1 MDYLYGKLNKEV
13 EQNSYK
19 GSISDTIK
27 INIDDSTNVISG
39 ELVNNYFNFKI
50 YDNLPAATEKTYLTF
65 AVLDNGNT
73 QSLYI
78 CLKHND
84 VYIWEQVQNLNCYYF
99 DDLESTFEAINSNIY
114 SEDNKEQLS
123 SSVVRII
130 TGLAVPIIDILADVT
145 TESDLSI
152 SKSCII
158 NLNGHTVTINNDGRL
173 KFINSASPTEVII
186 NAAGATIQR
195 AGTQSAAKCLI
206 TFMGQ
211 SLTINGGSFKEYNS
225 RDNAATMCS
234 PLAVNNVT
242 AKIYVYGAR
251 FEAAG
256 RYRGSGTYLYK
267 FSSFEATNSTFVGGA
282 LQASASAYSADQTM
296 GIGFDC
302 GHIDSSSATSIVKLN
317 NCVCSGELMAA
328 NFGSELEAVGTTFE
342 SCDHGLYVANLANLQ
357 SCTFVH
363 KSWANLIA
371 AQLQYPFKDG
381 ETKVKTQYSE
391 THAEYANLGLCYI
404 GSSDYNAIAIMNNCL
419 EQTDSEKN
427 AHIVLT
433 TNYGHKAPSLYL
445 SNHTALYSIRVD
457 PDRGKGAA
465 KLYVGENVTI
475 PSFGDTVGDVDE
487 SSYAGIG
494 FYSGFNVHEGLHNGI
509 TQVDKKLNEKMASV
523 DYTYLPKYRTGSDPL
538 LHFGGFSESSTEY
551 QIAHLSEV
559 IDPSVAY
566 FVAKDGKETY
576 IQPELITEE
585 LKTKY
590 HVSSGMSNDARYYI
604 PITDE
609 LIVLEYYISS
619 TEAYYYLHTSADSI
633 GTVEEV
639 YVGKAQKL
647 IDDSYAS
654 YYNLWSAQKTKEA
667 ISTTANAIYGETK
680 VLEGTAAPT
689 RLTVGALGQKYLDT
703 NTGKMYLCV
712 EIKKFTDMVEQVIY
726 GWQPLFIP
734 DYQKDNISDLYLPI
748 GNFVYDGTPQELCRV
763 GSRSEGGNSY
773 LYGIEI
779 NFIQNSNA
787 PDPGGYFEK
796 DTIGGQLQELGA
808 GKVNRSTGK
817 LKVYATDKDG
827 NTISSISYSI
837 AADANTFPLRDSNGN
852 IKVGTPVEGEDA
864 VPKSYADGKLDKITT
879 TDGYNRAYG
888 VSYEGNQMSFRV
900 ANSALASALALRDS
914 KGNIKVGTPVEDGDA
929 APKSYVDGKLDKIT
943 ATSTYSKVY
952 GIEKDGAQTSFT
964 VTTGTTIGGL
974 PMWDGNGTLKTN
986 APVNNVDCTNK
997 RYVDALKQSTNPNT
1011 ANTAGHI
1018 GQLCLV
1024 GSSDV
1029 NPYDVYI
1036 CVMSNPE
1043 NSTYVWHK
1051 MCTTEAPS

>member
-1 MDYLYGKLNKEV
+1 MNYLYGKLNKEV

-19 GSISDTIK
+19 GSTSDTIK
-27 INIDDSTNVISG
+27 IDIDDSTNVISG
-39 ELVNNYFNFKI
+39 ELVKNYFSFKI
-50 YDNLPAATEKTYLTF
+50 YDNLPEATEKTYLTF

-84 VYIWEQVQNLNCYYF
+84 MYVWKQVQNLNCYYF

-152 SKSCII
+152 SKSCVI
-158 NLNGHTVTINNDGRL
+158 NLNGHTVTVNNDGRL
-173 KFINSASPTEVII
+173 KFINSAGPTEVII
-186 NAAGATIQR
+186 NAIDAIIQR
-195 AGTQSAAKCLI
+195 AGTQSAAKNLI

-211 SLTINGGSFKEYNS
+211 SLTINGGNFKEYNS
-225 RDNAATMCS
+225 RGSAATMCS

-242 AKIYVYGAR
+242 AKIYIHGAR
-251 FEAAG
+251 LEAAG
-256 RYRGSGTYLYK
+256 RYRGLGTYLYK

-282 LQASASAYSADQTM
+282 LQASASAYSVDQTM
-296 GIGFDC
+296 GIGILTDVNNQLV
-302 GHIDSSSATSIVKLN
+302 SSKVKLN
-317 NCVCSGELMAA
+317 KCVCSGECMAA

-342 SCDHGLYVANLANLQ
+342 SCDHGLYVANFANLQ
-357 SCTFVH
+357 SCTLAH
-363 KSWANLIA
+363 KNWSNLIA
-371 AQLQYPFKDG
+371 AKLQYPFKDG

-391 THAEYANLGLCYI
+391 THAEYVNLGLCYI
-404 GSSDYNAIAIMNNCL
+404 GSSDNNATAIMNNCL

-427 AHIVLT
+427 AHIVLS
-433 TNYGHKAPSLYL
+433 TNYGYKAPSLYL
-445 SNHTALYSIRVD
+445 SNHIVLYSIRVD

-465 KLYVGENVTI
+465 KLYVGDNVSLGETVEQFGYVDKSSYRGI
-475 PSFGDTVGDVDE
+475 SFNNEFDVCEGLQNQILQVDE
-487 SSYAGIG
+487 
-494 FYSGFNVHEGLHNGI
+494 
-509 TQVDKKLNEKMASV
+509 KLDAA
-523 DYTYLPKYRTGSDPL
+523 DFTYLPKYRTGAPFL

-576 IQPELITEE
+576 VQPELITEG
-585 LKTKY
+585 LKIKY
-590 HVSSGMSNDARYYI
+590 HVQSGQMGNDARYYI

-609 LIVLEYYISS
+609 LIVLEYYISP

-667 ISTTANAIYGETK
+667 ISTATNAIYGETK
-680 VLEGTAAPT
+680 VLEGTTAPT

-703 NTGKMYLCV
+703 TTGRMYLCV
-712 EIKKFTDMVEQVIY
+712 EKYTGVAMQLPPALY

-734 DYQKDNISDLYLPI
+734 DYQKDNITDWYLPV
-748 GNFVYDGTPQELCRV
+748 GHLLYEGVDGELCRV
-763 GSRSEGGNSY
+763 SSRRSEGTSY
-773 LYGIEI
+773 LYGIEM

-900 ANSALASALALRDS
+900 ANSALASTLAQRDS
-914 KGNIKVGTPVEDGDA
+914 NGNIKVGTPVNDGDA
-929 APKSYVDGKLDKIT
+929 TPKS
-943 ATSTYSKVY
+943 
-952 GIEKDGAQTSFT
+952 
-964 VTTGTTIGGL
+964 
-974 PMWDGNGTLKTN
+974 
-986 APVNNVDCTNK
+986 
-997 RYVDALKQSTNPNT
+997 YVDALKQSTNPNT

-1043 NSTYVWHK
+1043 NNTYVWHK
-1051 MCTTEAPS
+1051 MCTTEVPA

>member
-1 MDYLYGKLNKEV
+1 MNYLYGKLNKEV

-19 GSISDTIK
+19 GSTSDTIK
-27 INIDDSTNVISG
+27 IDIDDSTNVISG
-39 ELVNNYFNFKI
+39 ELVKNYFSFKI
-50 YDNLPAATEKTYLTF
+50 YDNLPEATEKTYLTF

-84 VYIWEQVQNLNCYYF
+84 MYVWKQVQNLNCYYF

-173 KFINSASPTEVII
+173 KFINSTGPTEVII
-186 NAAGATIQR
+186 NAADAIIQR

-225 RDNAATMCS
+225 RDNAATVCS
-234 PLAVNNVT
+234 PLAVNCET
-242 AKIYVYGAR
+242 AKIYIYGAR
-251 FEAAG
+251 LEAAG
-256 RYRGSGTYLYK
+256 KYRGFGAYLYK
-267 FSSFEATNSTFVGGA
+267 FSSFEATNSTFIGGA
-282 LQASASAYSADQTM
+282 LQASKDAYSEDQAM
-296 GIGFDC
+296 GIGILTDVNNQLV
-302 GHIDSSSATSIVKLN
+302 SSKVKLN
-317 NCVCSGELMAA
+317 KCVCSGECMAA

-342 SCDHGLYVANLANLQ
+342 SCDHGLYVANFANLQ
-357 SCTFVH
+357 SCTLAH

-371 AQLQYPFKDG
+371 AKLQYPFKDG

-391 THAEYANLGLCYI
+391 TNAEYANLGLCYI
-404 GSSDYNAIAIMNNCL
+404 GSSDNNATAIMNNCL
-419 EQTDSEKN
+419 EQTDSKKN
-427 AHIVLT
+427 VHIVLS
-433 TNYGHKAPSLYL
+433 TNYGYKAPSLYL
-445 SNHTALYSIRVD
+445 SNHIVLYSIRVD

-465 KLYVGENVTI
+465 KLYVGDNVSLGETVEQFGYVDKSSYRGI
-475 PSFGDTVGDVDE
+475 SFNNEFDVCEGLQNQILQVDE
-487 SSYAGIG
+487 
-494 FYSGFNVHEGLHNGI
+494 
-509 TQVDKKLNEKMASV
+509 KLDAA
-523 DYTYLPKYRTGSDPL
+523 DFTYLPKYRTGAPFL

-566 FVAKDGKETY
+566 FVAKDGGKETY
-576 IQPELITEE
+576 VQPELITEG

-590 HVSSGMSNDARYYI
+590 HVPIGQMSNDARYYI
-604 PITDE
+604 QITDE
-609 LIVLEYYISS
+609 LIVLEHYISP
-619 TEAYYYLHTSADSI
+619 TEAYYYLYTSADSI

-667 ISTTANAIYGETK
+667 ISTATNAIYGETK
-680 VLEGTAAPT
+680 VLEGTTAPT

-703 NTGKMYLCV
+703 TTGRMYLCV
-712 EIKKFTDMVEQVIY
+712 EKYTGVAMPLPPALY

-734 DYQKDNISDLYLPI
+734 DYQKDNITDWYLPV
-748 GNFVYDGTPQELCRV
+748 GHLLYEGADGELCRV
-763 GSRSEGGNSY
+763 GSRRSEGTSY
-773 LYGIEI
+773 LYRIEM

-837 AADANTFPLRDSNGN
+837 AADANTFPLRDSKGN

-864 VPKSYADGKLDKITT
+864 VSKSYADGKLDKITT

-900 ANSALASALALRDS
+900 ANSALASTLAQRDS
-914 KGNIKVGTPVEDGDA
+914 KGNIKVGTPVNDGDA
-929 APKSYVDGKLDKIT
+929 TPKS
-943 ATSTYSKVY
+943 
-952 GIEKDGAQTSFT
+952 
-964 VTTGTTIGGL
+964 
-974 PMWDGNGTLKTN
+974 
-986 APVNNVDCTNK
+986 
-997 RYVDALKQSTNPNT
+997 YVDALKQSTNPNT

-1029 NPYDVYI
+1029 NSYDVYI

-1043 NSTYVWHK
+1043 NNTYVWHK
-1051 MCTTEAPS
+1051 MCTTEAPA

>member
-1 MDYLYGKLNKEV
+1 MNYLYGKLNKEV

-19 GSISDTIK
+19 GSTSDTIK
-27 INIDDSTNVISG
+27 IDIDDSTNVISG
-39 ELVNNYFNFKI
+39 ELVKNYFSFKI
-50 YDNLPAATEKTYLTF
+50 YDNLPEATEKTYLTF
-65 AVLDNGNT
+65 AVLDDGST

-78 CLKHND
+78 CLKYND
-84 VYIWEQVQNLNCYYF
+84 RYIWKQVQNLNCYYF
-99 DDLESTFEAINSNIY
+99 DDLESTVIAINNNTY
-114 SEDNKEQLS
+114 PEDNKEQLS
-123 SSVVRII
+123 SSVVRVI

-152 SKSCII
+152 SKSCVI
-158 NLNGHTVTINNDGRL
+158 NLNGHTVTVNNDGRL
-173 KFINSASPTEVII
+173 KFINSAGPTEVII

-195 AGTQSAAKCLI
+195 AGTQSAAKNLI
-206 TFMGQ
+206 TFMGY
-211 SLTINGGSFKEYNS
+211 SLTINGGHFNEYNS

-256 RYRGSGTYLYK
+256 RYRGLGTYLYK

-296 GIGFDC
+296 GIGILTDVNNQLV
-302 GHIDSSSATSIVKLN
+302 SSKVKLN
-317 NCVCSGELMAA
+317 MCVCSGECMAA
-328 NFGSELEAVGTTFE
+328 NINCELEAVGTTFE
-342 SCDHGLYVANLANLQ
+342 SCDHGLYVANFANLQ
-357 SCTFVH
+357 FCTLAH
-363 KSWANLIA
+363 KNWANLIA

-391 THAEYANLGLCYI
+391 TNAEYANLGLCYI
-404 GSSDYNAIAIMNNCL
+404 GSSDNNATAIMNNCL
-419 EQTDSEKN
+419 EQTDSKKN
-427 AHIVLT
+427 VHIVLS
-433 TNYGHKAPSLYL
+433 TNYGYKAPSLYL
-445 SNHTALYSIRVD
+445 SNHTVLYSIRVD

-465 KLYVGENVTI
+465 KLYVGDNVSLGETVEQ
-475 PSFGDTVGDVDE
+475 FGYVDK
-487 SSYAGIG
+487 SSYRGI
-494 FYSGFNVHEGLHNGI
+494 SFNNEFDVCEGLQNQI
-509 TQVDKKLNEKMASV
+509 LQVNEKLAAV
-523 DYTYLPKYRTGSDPL
+523 DYTYLPKYRTGAPFM
-538 LHFGGFSESSTEY
+538 LHFGRINVPSTEY

-559 IDPSVAY
+559 IDPSVVY

-590 HVSSGMSNDARYYI
+590 HVQSGQMGNDARYYI

-609 LIVLEYYISS
+609 LIVLEYYISP

-633 GTVEEV
+633 ELAGEV

-667 ISTTANAIYGETK
+667 ISTATNAIYGETK
-680 VLEGTAAPT
+680 VLEGTTAPT

-703 NTGKMYLCV
+703 TTGRMYLCV
-712 EIKKFTDMVEQVIY
+712 EKYTGVAMQLPPALY

-734 DYQKDNISDLYLPI
+734 DYQKDNITDWYLPV
-748 GNFVYDGTPQELCRV
+748 GHLLYEGVDGELCRV
-763 GSRSEGGNSY
+763 SSRRSEGTSY
-773 LYGIEI
+773 LYGIEM

-900 ANSALASALALRDS
+900 ANSALASTLAQRDS
-914 KGNIKVGTPVEDGDA
+914 KGNIKVGTPVNDGDA
-929 APKSYVDGKLDKIT
+929 TPKS
-943 ATSTYSKVY
+943 
-952 GIEKDGAQTSFT
+952 
-964 VTTGTTIGGL
+964 
-974 PMWDGNGTLKTN
+974 
-986 APVNNVDCTNK
+986 
-997 RYVDALKQSTNPNT
+997 YVDALKQSTNPNT

-1043 NSTYVWHK
+1043 NNTYVWHK
-1051 MCTTEAPS
+1051 MCTTEVPA

>member
-1 MDYLYGKLNKEV
+1 MNYLYGKLNKEV

-19 GSISDTIK
+19 GSTSDTIK
-27 INIDDSTNVISG
+27 IDIDDSTNVISG
-39 ELVNNYFNFKI
+39 ELVKNYFSFKI
-50 YDNLPAATEKTYLTF
+50 YDNLPEATEKTYLTF
-65 AVLDNGNT
+65 AVLDDGST

-78 CLKHND
+78 CLKYND
-84 VYIWEQVQNLNCYYF
+84 RYLWKQVASNLRCYYF
-99 DDLESTFEAINSNIY
+99 NDLESTVIAINNNTY
-114 SEDNKEQLS
+114 PEDNKEQLS
-123 SSVVRII
+123 SSVVRVI
-130 TGLAVPIIDILADVT
+130 TGLAVPIMDILADVT

-173 KFINSASPTEVII
+173 KFINSTGPTEVII
-186 NAAGATIQR
+186 NAADAIIQR
-195 AGTQSAAKCLI
+195 AGIQSAAKNLI

-211 SLTINGGSFKEYNS
+211 SLTINGGNFKEYNS
-225 RDNAATMCS
+225 RDNAATICS
-234 PLAVNNVT
+234 PLAVNCET
-242 AKIYVYGAR
+242 AKIYIHGAR
-251 FEAAG
+251 LEAAG
-256 RYRGSGTYLYK
+256 RYRGLGTYLYK

-296 GIGFDC
+296 GIGILTDVNNQLV
-302 GHIDSSSATSIVKLN
+302 SSKVKLN
-317 NCVCSGELMAA
+317 MCVCSGECMAA
-328 NFGSELEAVGTTFE
+328 NINCELEAVGTTFE
-342 SCDHGLYVANLANLQ
+342 SCDHGLYVANFANLQ
-357 SCTFVH
+357 FCTLAH
-363 KSWANLIA
+363 KNWANLIA

-391 THAEYANLGLCYI
+391 TNAEYANLGLCYI
-404 GSSDYNAIAIMNNCL
+404 SSSDNNATAIMNNCL
-419 EQTDSEKN
+419 EQTDSKKN
-427 AHIVLT
+427 VHIVLS
-433 TNYGHKAPSLYL
+433 TNYGYKAPSLYL
-445 SNHTALYSIRVD
+445 SNHTVLYSIRVD

-465 KLYVGENVTI
+465 KLYVGDNVSLGETVEQ
-475 PSFGDTVGDVDE
+475 FGYVDK
-487 SSYAGIG
+487 SSYRGI
-494 FYSGFNVHEGLHNGI
+494 SFNNEFDVCEGLQNQI
-509 TQVDKKLNEKMASV
+509 LQVNEKLAAV
-523 DYTYLPKYRTGSDPL
+523 DYTYLPKYITGAPFM
-538 LHFGGFSESSTEY
+538 LHFGRINVPSTEY

-559 IDPSVAY
+559 IDPSVVY
-566 FVAKDGKETY
+566 FVAKDGEETY

-590 HVSSGMSNDARYYI
+590 HVQSGQMGNDARYYI

-609 LIVLEYYISS
+609 LIVLEYYISP
-619 TEAYYYLHTSADSI
+619 TETYYYLHTSADSI
-633 GTVEEV
+633 ELAGEV

-667 ISTTANAIYGETK
+667 ISTATNAIYGETK
-680 VLEGTAAPT
+680 VLEGTTAPT

-703 NTGKMYLCV
+703 ITGRMYLCV
-712 EIKKFTDMVEQVIY
+712 EKYTGVAMQLPPALY

-734 DYQKDNISDLYLPI
+734 DYQKDNITDWYLPV
-748 GNFVYDGTPQELCRV
+748 GHLLYEGADGELCRV
-763 GSRSEGGNSY
+763 SSRRSEGTSY
-773 LYGIEI
+773 LYGIEM

-852 IKVGTPVEGEDA
+852 IRVGTPVEGEDA

-900 ANSALASALALRDS
+900 ANSALASTLAQRDS
-914 KGNIKVGTPVEDGDA
+914 KGNIKVGTPVEDRD
-929 APKSYVDGKLDKIT
+929 
-943 ATSTYSKVY
+943 ATSKS
-952 GIEKDGAQTSFT
+952 
-964 VTTGTTIGGL
+964 
-974 PMWDGNGTLKTN
+974 
-986 APVNNVDCTNK
+986 
-997 RYVDALKQSTNPNT
+997 YVDALKQSTNPNT

-1024 GSSDV
+1024 GQSDFS
-1029 NPYDVYI
+1029 PYDVYI

-1043 NSTYVWHK
+1043 NNTYVWHK
-1051 MCTTEAPS
+1051 MCTTEVPA

>member
-1 MDYLYGKLNKEV
+1 MNYLYGKLNKEV

-19 GSISDTIK
+19 GSTSDTIK
-27 INIDDSTNVISG
+27 IDIDDSTNVISG
-39 ELVNNYFNFKI
+39 ELVKNYFSFKI
-50 YDNLPAATEKTYLTF
+50 YDNLPEATEKTYLTF

-84 VYIWEQVQNLNCYYF
+84 MYVWKQVQNLNCYYF

-195 AGTQSAAKCLI
+195 AGTQSAAKNLI
-206 TFMGQ
+206 TFMGY
-211 SLTINGGSFKEYNS
+211 SLTINGGHFNEYNS

-302 GHIDSSSATSIVKLN
+302 GNIDSSSATSIVKLN

-328 NFGSELEAVGTTFE
+328 SFECKLEAVGTIFE
-342 SCDHGLYVANLANLQ
+342 SCDHGLYVSNFANLQ

-363 KSWANLIA
+363 KSWSNLIA
-371 AQLQYPFKDG
+371 AKLQYPFKDG

-391 THAEYANLGLCYI
+391 TNAEYANLGLCYI
-404 GSSDYNAIAIMNNCL
+404 GSSDNNATAIMNNCL
-419 EQTDSEKN
+419 EQTDSKKN
-427 AHIVLT
+427 VHIVLS
-433 TNYGHKAPSLYL
+433 TNYGYKAPSLYL
-445 SNHTALYSIRVD
+445 SNHIVLYSIRVD

-465 KLYVGENVTI
+465 KLYVGDNVSLGETVEQFGYVNKSSYRGI
-475 PSFGDTVGDVDE
+475 SFNNEFDVCEGLQNQILQVDE
-487 SSYAGIG
+487 
-494 FYSGFNVHEGLHNGI
+494 
-509 TQVDKKLNEKMASV
+509 KLDAA
-523 DYTYLPKYRTGSDPL
+523 DFTYLPKYRTGAPFL

-576 IQPELITEE
+576 VQPELITEG

-590 HVSSGMSNDARYYI
+590 HVPTGQMGNDARYYI

-609 LIVLEYYISS
+609 LIVLEHYISP
-619 TEAYYYLHTSADSI
+619 TEAFYYLYTSADSI

-654 YYNLWSAQKTKEA
+654 SYNLWSAQKTKD
-667 ISTTANAIYGETK
+667 
-680 VLEGTAAPT
+680 V
-689 RLTVGALGQKYLDT
+689 VDT
-703 NTGKMYLCV
+703 
-712 EIKKFTDMVEQVIY
+712 
-726 GWQPLFIP
+726 
-734 DYQKDNISDLYLPI
+734 
-748 GNFVYDGTPQELCRV
+748 
-763 GSRSEGGNSY
+763 
-773 LYGIEI
+773 
-779 NFIQNSNA
+779 
-787 PDPGGYFEK
+787 
-796 DTIGGQLQELGA
+796 
-808 GKVNRSTGK
+808 
-817 LKVYATDKDG
+817 
-827 NTISSISYSI
+827 
-837 AADANTFPLRDSNGN
+837 
-852 IKVGTPVEGEDA
+852 
-864 VPKSYADGKLDKITT
+864 KLDKITT

-900 ANSALASALALRDS
+900 ANSALASTLAQRDS
-914 KGNIKVGTPVEDGDA
+914 KGNIKAGTPVEDGDA
-929 APKSYVDGKLDKIT
+929 TSKS
-943 ATSTYSKVY
+943 
-952 GIEKDGAQTSFT
+952 
-964 VTTGTTIGGL
+964 
-974 PMWDGNGTLKTN
+974 
-986 APVNNVDCTNK
+986 
-997 RYVDALKQSTNPNT
+997 YVDALKQSTNPNT
-1011 ANTAGHI
+1011 SATAGHI

-1024 GSSDV
+1024 GSSDFS
-1029 NPYDVYI
+1029 PYEVYI
-1036 CVMSNPE
+1036 CVYSDTAN
-1043 NSTYVWHK
+1043 NQYVWHK
-1051 MCTTEAPS
+1051 MCTTEAPA

>member
-1 MDYLYGKLNKEV
+1 MNYLYGKLNKEV

-19 GSISDTIK
+19 GSTSDTIK
-27 INIDDSTNVISG
+27 IDIDDSTNVISG
-39 ELVNNYFNFKI
+39 ELVKNYFSFKI
-50 YDNLPAATEKTYLTF
+50 YDNLPEATEKTYLTF

-78 CLKHND
+78 CLKHSD
-84 VYIWEQVQNLNCYYF
+84 MYIWKQVQNLNCYYF

-173 KFINSASPTEVII
+173 KFINSTGPTEVII
-186 NAAGATIQR
+186 NAADAIIQR

-211 SLTINGGSFKEYNS
+211 SLTINGGHFNEYNS
-225 RDNAATMCS
+225 RDNAATVCS

-242 AKIYVYGAR
+242 AKIYIHGAR
-251 FEAAG
+251 LEAAG
-256 RYRGSGTYLYK
+256 RYRGLGTYLYK

-296 GIGFDC
+296 GIGILTDVNNQLV
-302 GHIDSSSATSIVKLN
+302 SSKVKLN
-317 NCVCSGELMAA
+317 MCVCSGECMAA
-328 NFGSELEAVGTTFE
+328 NINCELEAVGTTFE
-342 SCDHGLYVANLANLQ
+342 SCDHGLYVANFANLQ
-357 SCTFVH
+357 FCTLAH
-363 KSWANLIA
+363 KNWANLIA

-391 THAEYANLGLCYI
+391 TNAEYANLGLCYI
-404 GSSDYNAIAIMNNCL
+404 GSSDNNATAIMNNCL
-419 EQTDSEKN
+419 EQTDSKKN
-427 AHIVLT
+427 VHIVLS
-433 TNYGHKAPSLYL
+433 TNYGYKAPSLYL
-445 SNHTALYSIRVD
+445 SNHTVLYSIRVD

-465 KLYVGENVTI
+465 KLYVGDNVSLGETVEQ
-475 PSFGDTVGDVDE
+475 FGYVDK
-487 SSYAGIG
+487 SSYRGI
-494 FYSGFNVHEGLHNGI
+494 SFNNEFDVCEGLQNQI
-509 TQVDKKLNEKMASV
+509 LQVNEKLAAV
-523 DYTYLPKYRTGSDPL
+523 DYTYLPKYRTGAPFM
-538 LHFGGFSESSTEY
+538 LHFGRINVPSTEY

-559 IDPSVAY
+559 IDPSVVY

-590 HVSSGMSNDARYYI
+590 HVQSGQMGNDARYYI

-609 LIVLEYYISS
+609 LIVLEYYISP

-633 GTVEEV
+633 ELAGEV

-667 ISTTANAIYGETK
+667 ISTATNAIYGETK
-680 VLEGTAAPT
+680 VLEGTTAPT

-703 NTGKMYLCV
+703 TTGRMYLCV
-712 EIKKFTDMVEQVIY
+712 EKYTGVAMQLPPALY

-734 DYQKDNISDLYLPI
+734 DYQKDNITDWYLPV
-748 GNFVYDGTPQELCRV
+748 GHLLYEGVDGELCRV
-763 GSRSEGGNSY
+763 SSRRSEGTSY
-773 LYGIEI
+773 LYGIEM

-900 ANSALASALALRDS
+900 ANSALASTLAQRDS
-914 KGNIKVGTPVEDGDA
+914 KGNIKVGTPVNDGDA
-929 APKSYVDGKLDKIT
+929 TPKS
-943 ATSTYSKVY
+943 
-952 GIEKDGAQTSFT
+952 
-964 VTTGTTIGGL
+964 
-974 PMWDGNGTLKTN
+974 
-986 APVNNVDCTNK
+986 
-997 RYVDALKQSTNPNT
+997 YVDALKQSTNPNT

-1043 NSTYVWHK
+1043 NNTYVWHK
-1051 MCTTEAPS
+1051 MCTTEVPA

>member
-173 KFINSASPTEVII
+173 KFINSTGPTEVII
-186 NAAGATIQR
+186 NAADAIIQR

-225 RDNAATMCS
+225 RDNAATLCS
-234 PLAVNNVT
+234 PLAVNCET
-242 AKIYVYGAR
+242 AKIYIHGAR
-251 FEAAG
+251 LEAAG

-267 FSSFEATNSTFVGGA
+267 FSSFEASNSTFVGGA
-282 LQASASAYSADQTM
+282 LQASKDAYSEDQAM
-296 GIGFDC
+296 GIGILTDVNNQLV
-302 GHIDSSSATSIVKLN
+302 SSKVKLN
-317 NCVCSGELMAA
+317 KCVCSGECMAA
-328 NFGSELEAVGTTFE
+328 NFGCELEAVGTTFE
-342 SCDHGLYVANLANLQ
+342 SCDHGLYVANFANLQ
-357 SCTFVH
+357 SCNLAH
-363 KSWANLIA
+363 KNWSNLIA
-371 AQLQYPFKDG
+371 AKLQYPFKDG

-391 THAEYANLGLCYI
+391 TRAEYANLGLCYI
-404 GSSDYNAIAIMNNCL
+404 GGSDYNATAIMNNCL

-427 AHIVLT
+427 VHIVLT

-445 SNHTALYSIRVD
+445 SNHIVLYSIRVD

-465 KLYVGENVTI
+465 KLYVGDNVSLGETVEQFGYVNKSSYRGI
-475 PSFGDTVGDVDE
+475 SFNNEFDVCEGLQNQILQVDE
-487 SSYAGIG
+487 KLDA
-494 FYSGFNVHEGLHNGI
+494 
-509 TQVDKKLNEKMASV
+509 VDF
-523 DYTYLPKYRTGSDPL
+523 TYLPKYRPAAPFL
-538 LHFGGFSESSTEY
+538 LHFGGFSEPSTEY
-551 QIAHLSEV
+551 QIAHLQEV

-566 FVAKDGKETY
+566 FVAKDGDKETY
-576 IQPELITEE
+576 VQPELITEG

-590 HVSSGMSNDARYYI
+590 HVPTGQMGNDARYYI

-609 LIVLEYYISS
+609 LIVLEYYISP
-619 TEAYYYLHTSADSI
+619 TEAFYYLHTSADSI
-633 GTVEEV
+633 GTVREV

-647 IDDSYAS
+647 IDDSYAF
-654 YYNLWSAQKTKEA
+654 YYNLWSAKKTEEA
-667 ISTTANAIYGETK
+667 ISTAANAIYGETK

-712 EIKKFTDMVEQVIY
+712 EIKKFTDMVERVLY

-748 GNFVYDGTPQELCRV
+748 GNFVYNGTPQELGRV

-773 LYGIEI
+773 LYGIEM

-900 ANSALASALALRDS
+900 ANSALASTLAQRDS
-914 KGNIKVGTPVEDGDA
+914 KGNIKVGTPVNDGDA
-929 APKSYVDGKLDKIT
+929 TPKSYVDT
-943 ATSTYSKVY
+943 
-952 GIEKDGAQTSFT
+952 
-964 VTTGTTIGGL
+964 
-974 PMWDGNGTLKTN
+974 
-986 APVNNVDCTNK
+986 
-997 RYVDALKQSTNPNT
+997 LKQSTNPNT

-1018 GQLCLV
+1018 GQLCLI

-1043 NSTYVWHK
+1043 NNTYVWHK
-1051 MCTTEAPS
+1051 MCTTEVPA

>member
-1 MDYLYGKLNKEV
+1 MNYLYGKLNKEV

-19 GSISDTIK
+19 GSTSDTIK
-27 INIDDSTNVISG
+27 IDIDDSTNVISG
-39 ELVNNYFNFKI
+39 ELVKNYFSFKI
-50 YDNLPAATEKTYLTF
+50 YDNLPEATEKTYLTF

-84 VYIWEQVQNLNCYYF
+84 MYVWKQVQNLNCYYF

-152 SKSCII
+152 SKSCVI
-158 NLNGHTVTINNDGRL
+158 NLNGHTVTVNNDGRL
-173 KFINSASPTEVII
+173 KFINSAGPTEVII
-186 NAAGATIQR
+186 NAIDAIIQR
-195 AGTQSAAKCLI
+195 AGTQSAAKNLI

-211 SLTINGGSFKEYNS
+211 SLTINGGNFKEYNS

-242 AKIYVYGAR
+242 AKIYIHGAR
-251 FEAAG
+251 LEAAG
-256 RYRGSGTYLYK
+256 RYRGLGTYLYK

-296 GIGFDC
+296 GIGILTDVNNQLV
-302 GHIDSSSATSIVKLN
+302 SSKVKLN
-317 NCVCSGELMAA
+317 KCVCSGECMAA

-342 SCDHGLYVANLANLQ
+342 SCDHGLYVANFANLQ
-357 SCTFVH
+357 SCTLAH
-363 KSWANLIA
+363 KNWSNLIA
-371 AQLQYPFKDG
+371 AKLQYPFKDG

-391 THAEYANLGLCYI
+391 THAEYVNLGLCYI

-427 AHIVLT
+427 AHIVLS
-433 TNYGHKAPSLYL
+433 TNYGYKAPSLYL
-445 SNHTALYSIRVD
+445 SNHIVLYSIRVD

-465 KLYVGENVTI
+465 KLYVGDNVSLGETVEQFGYVDKSSYRGI
-475 PSFGDTVGDVDE
+475 SFNNEFDVCEGLQNQILQVDE
-487 SSYAGIG
+487 
-494 FYSGFNVHEGLHNGI
+494 
-509 TQVDKKLNEKMASV
+509 KLDAA
-523 DYTYLPKYRTGSDPL
+523 DFTYLPKYRTGAPFL

-576 IQPELITEE
+576 VQPELITEG

-590 HVSSGMSNDARYYI
+590 HVPTGQMSNDARYYI
-604 PITDE
+604 QITDE
-609 LIVLEYYISS
+609 LIVLEYYISP

-667 ISTTANAIYGETK
+667 ISTATNAIYGETK
-680 VLEGTAAPT
+680 VLEGTTAPT

-703 NTGKMYLCV
+703 TTGRMYLCV
-712 EIKKFTDMVEQVIY
+712 EKYTSVAMQLPPALY

-734 DYQKDNISDLYLPI
+734 DYQKDNITDWYLPV
-748 GNFVYDGTPQELCRV
+748 GHLLYEGADGELCRV
-763 GSRSEGGNSY
+763 GSRRSEGTSY
-773 LYGIEI
+773 LYGIEM

-808 GKVNRSTGK
+808 GKVTRSTGK

-837 AADANTFPLRDSNGN
+837 AADANTFPLRDSKGN

-900 ANSALASALALRDS
+900 ANSALASTLAQRDS
-914 KGNIKVGTPVEDGDA
+914 KGNIKVGTPVNDGDA
-929 APKSYVDGKLDKIT
+929 TPKS
-943 ATSTYSKVY
+943 
-952 GIEKDGAQTSFT
+952 
-964 VTTGTTIGGL
+964 
-974 PMWDGNGTLKTN
+974 
-986 APVNNVDCTNK
+986 
-997 RYVDALKQSTNPNT
+997 YVDALKQSTNPNT

-1029 NPYDVYI
+1029 NSYDVYI

-1043 NSTYVWHK
+1043 NNTYVWHK
-1051 MCTTEAPS
+1051 MCTTEAPA

>member
-173 KFINSASPTEVII
+173 KFINSTGPTEVII
-186 NAAGATIQR
+186 NAADAIIQR

-225 RDNAATMCS
+225 RDNAATVCS
-234 PLAVNNVT
+234 PLAVNCET
-242 AKIYVYGAR
+242 AKIYIYGAR
-251 FEAAG
+251 LEAAG
-256 RYRGSGTYLYK
+256 RYRGFGAYLYK
-267 FSSFEATNSTFVGGA
+267 FLSFEASNSTFIGGA
-282 LQASASAYSADQTM
+282 LQASKDAYSEDQAM
-296 GIGFDC
+296 GIGILTDVNNQLV
-302 GHIDSSSATSIVKLN
+302 SSKVKLN
-317 NCVCSGELMAA
+317 KCVCSGECMAA
-328 NFGSELEAVGTTFE
+328 NINCELEAVGTTFE
-342 SCDHGLYVANLANLQ
+342 SCDHGLYVANFANLQ
-357 SCTFVH
+357 SCTLAH
-363 KSWANLIA
+363 KNWANLIA
-371 AQLQYPFKDG
+371 AKLQYPFKDG

-391 THAEYANLGLCYI
+391 TNAEYANLGLCYI
-404 GSSDYNAIAIMNNCL
+404 GSSDNNATAIMNNCL

-427 AHIVLT
+427 VHIVLS
-433 TNYGHKAPSLYL
+433 TNYGYKAPSLYL
-445 SNHTALYSIRVD
+445 SNHIVLYSIRVD

-465 KLYVGENVTI
+465 KLYVGDNVSLGETVEQFGYVDKSSYRGI
-475 PSFGDTVGDVDE
+475 SFNNEFDVCEGLQNQILQVDE
-487 SSYAGIG
+487 KLDA
-494 FYSGFNVHEGLHNGI
+494 
-509 TQVDKKLNEKMASV
+509 VDF
-523 DYTYLPKYRTGSDPL
+523 TYLPKYRTGAPFL
-538 LHFGGFSESSTEY
+538 LHFGGFSEPSTEY
-551 QIAHLSEV
+551 QIAHLQEV

-566 FVAKDGKETY
+566 FVAKDGDKETY
-576 IQPELITEE
+576 VQPELITEG

-590 HVSSGMSNDARYYI
+590 HVPTGQIGNDARYYI

-609 LIVLEYYISS
+609 LIVLEHYISS
-619 TEAYYYLHTSADSI
+619 TEAFYYLYTSADSI
-633 GTVEEV
+633 GTIREV

-654 YYNLWSAQKTKEA
+654 YQNLWSAKKTEEA
-667 ISTTANAIYGETK
+667 ISTAANAIYGETK
-680 VLEGTAAPT
+680 VLEGTKAPT
-689 RLTVGALGQKYLDT
+689 RNTVGSIGQRYIDT
-703 NTGKMYLCV
+703 VTGKTYLCV
-712 EIKKFTDMVEQVIY
+712 EIREPVMTGYGTIY
-726 GWQPLFIP
+726 GWMPMFVP
-734 DYQKDNISDLYLPI
+734 NNKYDDFGNLYIPI
-748 GNFVYDGTPQELCRV
+748 GQSVIAGGEHCYIVTDGGHHDDE
-763 GSRSEGGNSY
+763 Y
-773 LYGIEI
+773 FYGMAYVLA
-779 NFIQNSNA
+779 SLA
-787 PDPGGYFEK
+787 
-796 DTIGGQLQELGA
+796 
-808 GKVNRSTGK
+808 
-817 LKVYATDKDG
+817 DKDG
-827 NTISSISYSI
+827 NVTSSIRYSI
-837 AADANTFPLRDSNGN
+837 SADADTLPLRDSNGN
-852 IKVGTPVEGEDA
+852 IKAGTPVEGEDA

-900 ANSALASALALRDS
+900 ANSALASTLAQRDS
-914 KGNIKVGTPVEDGDA
+914 NGNIKVGTPVNDGDA
-929 APKSYVDGKLDKIT
+929 TPKS
-943 ATSTYSKVY
+943 
-952 GIEKDGAQTSFT
+952 
-964 VTTGTTIGGL
+964 
-974 PMWDGNGTLKTN
+974 
-986 APVNNVDCTNK
+986 
-997 RYVDALKQSTNPNT
+997 YVDALKQSTNPNT

-1024 GSSDV
+1024 GQSDFS
-1029 NPYDVYI
+1029 PYDVYI
-1036 CVMSNPE
+1036 CVMSNPGS
-1043 NSTYVWHK
+1043 STYVWHK
-1051 MCTTEAPS
+1051 MCTTEAPA

>member
-1 MDYLYGKLNKEV
+1 MNYLYGKLNKEV

-19 GSISDTIK
+19 GSTSDTIK
-27 INIDDSTNVISG
+27 IDIDDSTNVISG
-39 ELVNNYFNFKI
+39 ELVKNYFSFKI
-50 YDNLPAATEKTYLTF
+50 YDNLPEATEKTYLTF

-84 VYIWEQVQNLNCYYF
+84 MYVWKQVQNLNCYYF

-195 AGTQSAAKCLI
+195 AGTQSAAKNLI
-206 TFMGQ
+206 TFMGY
-211 SLTINGGSFKEYNS
+211 SLTINGGHFNEYNS

-302 GHIDSSSATSIVKLN
+302 GNIDSSSATSIVKLN

-328 NFGSELEAVGTTFE
+328 SFECKLEAVGTIFE
-342 SCDHGLYVANLANLQ
+342 SCDHGLYVSNFANLQ

-363 KSWANLIA
+363 KSWSNLIA
-371 AQLQYPFKDG
+371 AKLQYPFKDG

-391 THAEYANLGLCYI
+391 TNAEYANLGLCYI
-404 GSSDYNAIAIMNNCL
+404 GSSDNNATAIMNNCL
-419 EQTDSEKN
+419 EQTDSKKN
-427 AHIVLT
+427 VHIVLS
-433 TNYGHKAPSLYL
+433 TNYGYKAPSLYL
-445 SNHTALYSIRVD
+445 SNHIVLYSIRVD

-465 KLYVGENVTI
+465 KLYVGDNVSLGETVEQ
-475 PSFGDTVGDVDE
+475 FGYVDK
-487 SSYAGIG
+487 SSYRGI
-494 FYSGFNVHEGLHNGI
+494 SFNNEFDVCEGLQNQI
-509 TQVDKKLNEKMASV
+509 LQVNEKLAAV
-523 DYTYLPKYRTGSDPL
+523 DYTYLPKYRTGAPFL

-566 FVAKDGKETY
+566 FVAKDGGKETY
-576 IQPELITEE
+576 VQPELITEG

-590 HVSSGMSNDARYYI
+590 HVPIDQMSNDARYYI
-604 PITDE
+604 QITDE
-609 LIVLEYYISS
+609 LIVLEHYISP
-619 TEAYYYLHTSADSI
+619 TEAYYYLYTSADSI

-667 ISTTANAIYGETK
+667 ISTATNAIYGETK
-680 VLEGTAAPT
+680 VLEGTTAPT

-703 NTGKMYLCV
+703 TTGRMYLCV
-712 EIKKFTDMVEQVIY
+712 EKYTDVAMQLPPALY

-734 DYQKDNISDLYLPI
+734 DYQKDNITDWYLPV
-748 GNFVYDGTPQELCRV
+748 GHLLYEGADGELCRV
-763 GSRSEGGNSY
+763 GSRRSEGTSY
-773 LYGIEI
+773 LYGIEM

-837 AADANTFPLRDSNGN
+837 AADANTFPLRDSKGN

-888 VSYEGNQMSFRV
+888 VSYEGKSMSFRV
-900 ANSALASALALRDS
+900 ASSAVVSALVQRDS
-914 KGNIKVGTPVEDGDA
+914 KGNIKAGTPVEDTDA
-929 APKSYVDGKLDKIT
+929 VPKS
-943 ATSTYSKVY
+943 
-952 GIEKDGAQTSFT
+952 
-964 VTTGTTIGGL
+964 
-974 PMWDGNGTLKTN
+974 
-986 APVNNVDCTNK
+986 
-997 RYVDALKQSTNPNT
+997 YVDALKQSTNPNT
-1011 ANTAGHI
+1011 SATAGHI

-1024 GSSDV
+1024 GSSDFS
-1029 NPYDVYI
+1029 PYEVYI
-1036 CVMSNPE
+1036 CVYSDTAN
-1043 NSTYVWHK
+1043 NQYVWHK
-1051 MCTTEAPS
+1051 MCTTEAPA

>member
-84 VYIWEQVQNLNCYYF
+84 VYIWEQAQNLNCYYF

-145 TESDLSI
+145 MESDLSI

-173 KFINSASPTEVII
+173 KFINSTGPTEVII
-186 NAAGATIQR
+186 NAADAIIQR

-225 RDNAATMCS
+225 RDNAATVCS
-234 PLAVNNVT
+234 PLAVNCET
-242 AKIYVYGAR
+242 AKIYIYGAR
-251 FEAAG
+251 LEAAG
-256 RYRGSGTYLYK
+256 RYRGFGAYLYK
-267 FSSFEATNSTFVGGA
+267 FSSFEASNSTFIGGA
-282 LQASASAYSADQTM
+282 LQASKDAYSEDQAM
-296 GIGFDC
+296 GIGILADVNNQLV
-302 GHIDSSSATSIVKLN
+302 SSKVKLN
-317 NCVCSGELMAA
+317 KCVCSGECMAA
-328 NFGSELEAVGTTFE
+328 NVGSELEAVGTTFE

-357 SCTFVH
+357 SCTLAH
-363 KSWANLIA
+363 KNWSNLIA
-371 AQLQYPFKDG
+371 AKLQYPFKDG

-404 GSSDYNAIAIMNNCL
+404 GSSDNNATAIMNNCL

-427 AHIVLT
+427 VHIVLS
-433 TNYGHKAPSLYL
+433 TNYGYKAPSLYL
-445 SNHTALYSIRVD
+445 SNHTVLYSIRVD

-465 KLYVGENVTI
+465 KLYVGDNVSLGETVEQ
-475 PSFGDTVGDVDE
+475 FGYVDK
-487 SSYAGIG
+487 SSYRGI
-494 FYSGFNVHEGLHNGI
+494 SFNNEFDVCEGLQNQI
-509 TQVDKKLNEKMASV
+509 LQVNEKLAAV
-523 DYTYLPKYRTGSDPL
+523 YY
-538 LHFGGFSESSTEY
+538 
-551 QIAHLSEV
+551 
-559 IDPSVAY
+559 AY
-566 FVAKDGKETY
+566 
-576 IQPELITEE
+576 
-585 LKTKY
+585 
-590 HVSSGMSNDARYYI
+590 
-604 PITDE
+604 
-609 LIVLEYYISS
+609 
-619 TEAYYYLHTSADSI
+619 
-633 GTVEEV
+633 
-639 YVGKAQKL
+639 
-647 IDDSYAS
+647 
-654 YYNLWSAQKTKEA
+654 
-667 ISTTANAIYGETK
+667 
-680 VLEGTAAPT
+680 
-689 RLTVGALGQKYLDT
+689 
-703 NTGKMYLCV
+703 
-712 EIKKFTDMVEQVIY
+712 
-726 GWQPLFIP
+726 
-734 DYQKDNISDLYLPI
+734 
-748 GNFVYDGTPQELCRV
+748 
-763 GSRSEGGNSY
+763 
-773 LYGIEI
+773 
-779 NFIQNSNA
+779 A

-852 IKVGTPVEGEDA
+852 IKVGTPVEDEDA
-864 VPKSYADGKLDKITT
+864 VPKSYADEKLDKITT

-900 ANSALASALALRDS
+900 ANSALASTLAQRDS
-914 KGNIKVGTPVEDGDA
+914 NGNIKVGTPVNDGDA
-929 APKSYVDGKLDKIT
+929 TSKS
-943 ATSTYSKVY
+943 
-952 GIEKDGAQTSFT
+952 
-964 VTTGTTIGGL
+964 
-974 PMWDGNGTLKTN
+974 
-986 APVNNVDCTNK
+986 
-997 RYVDALKQSTNPNT
+997 YVDALKQSTNPNT

-1036 CVMSNPE
+1036 CVMSNPGS
-1043 NSTYVWHK
+1043 STYVWHK
-1051 MCTTEAPS
+1051 MCTTEAPA

>member
-1 MDYLYGKLNKEV
+1 MNYLYGKLNKEV

-19 GSISDTIK
+19 GSTSDTIK
-27 INIDDSTNVISG
+27 IDIDDSTNVISG
-39 ELVNNYFNFKI
+39 ELVKNYFSFKI
-50 YDNLPAATEKTYLTF
+50 YDNLPEATEKTYLTF

-78 CLKHND
+78 CLKYND
-84 VYIWEQVQNLNCYYF
+84 RYLWEQVASNLRCYYF
-99 DDLESTFEAINSNIY
+99 NDLESTVIAINNNTY
-114 SEDNKEQLS
+114 PEDNKEQLS
-123 SSVVRII
+123 SSVVRVI

-152 SKSCII
+152 SKSCVI
-158 NLNGHTVTINNDGRL
+158 NLNGHTVTVNNDGRL
-173 KFINSASPTEVII
+173 KFINSAGPTEVII
-186 NAAGATIQR
+186 NAIDAIIQR
-195 AGTQSAAKCLI
+195 AGTQSAAKNLI

-211 SLTINGGSFKEYNS
+211 SLTINGGNFKEYNS
-225 RDNAATMCS
+225 RDNAATLCS
-234 PLAVNNVT
+234 PLAVNCET
-242 AKIYVYGAR
+242 AKIYIHGAR
-251 FEAAG
+251 LEAAG
-256 RYRGSGTYLYK
+256 RYRGLGTYLYK

-282 LQASASAYSADQTM
+282 LQASKDAYSEDQAM
-296 GIGFDC
+296 GIGILTDVNNQLV
-302 GHIDSSSATSIVKLN
+302 SSKVKLN
-317 NCVCSGELMAA
+317 KCVCSGECMAA

-342 SCDHGLYVANLANLQ
+342 SCDHGLYVANFANLQ
-357 SCTFVH
+357 SCTLAH
-363 KSWANLIA
+363 KSWANLIVA
-371 AQLQYPFKDG
+371 KLQYPFKDG

-404 GSSDYNAIAIMNNCL
+404 GSSDYNASAIMNNCL

-427 AHIVLT
+427 AHIVLS
-433 TNYGHKAPSLYL
+433 TNYGYKAPSLYL
-445 SNHTALYSIRVD
+445 SNHIVLYSIRVD

-465 KLYVGENVTI
+465 KLYVGDNVSLGETVEQ
-475 PSFGDTVGDVDE
+475 FGYVDK
-487 SSYAGIG
+487 SSYRGI
-494 FYSGFNVHEGLHNGI
+494 SFNNEFDVCEGLQNQI
-509 TQVDKKLNEKMASV
+509 LQVNEKLDAA
-523 DYTYLPKYRTGSDPL
+523 DFTYLPKYRTGAPFL
-538 LHFGGFSESSTEY
+538 LHFGGINVPSTEY
-551 QIAHLSEV
+551 QIAHLSET

-576 IQPELITEE
+576 VQPELITEG

-590 HVSSGMSNDARYYI
+590 HVPTGQMSNDARYYI
-604 PITDE
+604 QITDE
-609 LIVLEYYISS
+609 LIVLEHYISP
-619 TEAYYYLHTSADSI
+619 TEAYYYLYTSADSI

-667 ISTTANAIYGETK
+667 ISTATNAIYGETK
-680 VLEGTAAPT
+680 VLEGTTAPT

-703 NTGKMYLCV
+703 TTGRMYLCV
-712 EIKKFTDMVEQVIY
+712 EKYTSVAMQLPPALY

-734 DYQKDNISDLYLPI
+734 DYQKDNITDWYLPV
-748 GNFVYDGTPQELCRV
+748 GHLLYEGADGELCRV
-763 GSRSEGGNSY
+763 SSRRSEGTSY
-773 LYGIEI
+773 LYGIKM

-837 AADANTFPLRDSNGN
+837 AADANTFPLRDSKGN
-852 IKVGTPVEGEDA
+852 IKVGTPVESEDA

-900 ANSALASALALRDS
+900 ANSALASTLAQRDS
-914 KGNIKVGTPVEDGDA
+914 KGNIKVGTPVNDGDA
-929 APKSYVDGKLDKIT
+929 TPKS
-943 ATSTYSKVY
+943 
-952 GIEKDGAQTSFT
+952 
-964 VTTGTTIGGL
+964 
-974 PMWDGNGTLKTN
+974 
-986 APVNNVDCTNK
+986 
-997 RYVDALKQSTNPNT
+997 YVDALKQSTNPNT

-1043 NSTYVWHK
+1043 NNTYVWHK
-1051 MCTTEAPS
+1051 MCTIEVPA

>member
-1 MDYLYGKLNKEV
+1 MNYLYGKLNKEV

-19 GSISDTIK
+19 GSTSDTIK
-27 INIDDSTNVISG
+27 IDIDDSTNVISG
-39 ELVNNYFNFKI
+39 ELVKNYFSFKI
-50 YDNLPAATEKTYLTF
+50 YDNLPEATEKTYLTF

-84 VYIWEQVQNLNCYYF
+84 MYVWKQVQNLNCYYF

-152 SKSCII
+152 SKSCVI
-158 NLNGHTVTINNDGRL
+158 NLNGHTVTVNNDGRL
-173 KFINSASPTEVII
+173 KFINSAGPTEVII
-186 NAAGATIQR
+186 NAIDAIIQR
-195 AGTQSAAKCLI
+195 AGTQSAAKNLI

-211 SLTINGGSFKEYNS
+211 SLTINGGNFKEYNS

-242 AKIYVYGAR
+242 AKIYIHGAR
-251 FEAAG
+251 LEAAG
-256 RYRGSGTYLYK
+256 RYRGLGTYLYK

-296 GIGFDC
+296 GIGILTDVNNQLV
-302 GHIDSSSATSIVKLN
+302 SSKVKLN
-317 NCVCSGELMAA
+317 KCVCSGECMAA

-342 SCDHGLYVANLANLQ
+342 SCDHGLYVANFANLQ
-357 SCTFVH
+357 SCTLAH
-363 KSWANLIA
+363 KNWSNLIA
-371 AQLQYPFKDG
+371 AKLQYPFKDG

-391 THAEYANLGLCYI
+391 THAEYVSLGLCYI

-427 AHIVLT
+427 AHIVLS
-433 TNYGHKAPSLYL
+433 TNYGYKAPSLYL
-445 SNHTALYSIRVD
+445 SNHIVLYSIRVD

-465 KLYVGENVTI
+465 KLYVGDNVSLGETVEQFGYVDKSSYRGI
-475 PSFGDTVGDVDE
+475 SFNNEFDVCEGLQNQILQVDE
-487 SSYAGIG
+487 
-494 FYSGFNVHEGLHNGI
+494 
-509 TQVDKKLNEKMASV
+509 KLDAA
-523 DYTYLPKYRTGSDPL
+523 DFTYLPKYRPGAPFL

-576 IQPELITEE
+576 VQPELITEG

-590 HVSSGMSNDARYYI
+590 HVPTGQMSNDARYYI
-604 PITDE
+604 QITDE
-609 LIVLEYYISS
+609 LIVLEYYISP

-667 ISTTANAIYGETK
+667 ISTATNAIYGETK
-680 VLEGTAAPT
+680 VLEGTTAPT

-703 NTGKMYLCV
+703 TTGRMYLCV
-712 EIKKFTDMVEQVIY
+712 EKYTSVAMQLPPALY

-734 DYQKDNISDLYLPI
+734 DYQKDNITDWYLPV
-748 GNFVYDGTPQELCRV
+748 GHLLYEGADGELCRV
-763 GSRSEGGNSY
+763 GSRRSEGTSY
-773 LYGIEI
+773 LYGIEM

-808 GKVNRSTGK
+808 GKVTRSTGK

-837 AADANTFPLRDSNGN
+837 AADANTFPLRDSKGN

-900 ANSALASALALRDS
+900 ANSALASTLAQRDS
-914 KGNIKVGTPVEDGDA
+914 KGNIKVGTPVNDGDA
-929 APKSYVDGKLDKIT
+929 TPKS
-943 ATSTYSKVY
+943 
-952 GIEKDGAQTSFT
+952 
-964 VTTGTTIGGL
+964 
-974 PMWDGNGTLKTN
+974 
-986 APVNNVDCTNK
+986 
-997 RYVDALKQSTNPNT
+997 YVDALKQSTNPNT

-1029 NPYDVYI
+1029 NSYDVYI

-1043 NSTYVWHK
+1043 NNTYVWHK
-1051 MCTTEAPS
+1051 MCTTEAPA